1 MTPFQREVLTVIVG
15 GTILFGGMALF
26 VIVAIIVLGGPTDG

>member
-26 VIVAIIVLGGPTDG
+26 TVLAIVVLS